1 MANKAKIKKAGQEK
15 LPGMKQ
21 TRDEAIHSKAL
32 EYHAFQVK
40 RSEFLAKEVAARQ
53 ELEILMKNKKLEFY
67 DVDGVEVKIVATEIK
82 AKVKIKEAGDLD

>member
-1 MANKAKIKKAGQEK
+1 MANKTKVKGDHQDK

-21 TRDEAIHSKAL
+21 VRDNAIHAKAL
-32 EYHAFQVK
+32 EYHGYQVK
-40 RSEFLAKEVAARQ
+40 RSEFLAKEVASRQ